1 MESQQPSYCN
11 EIRRLYRLIEST
23 SLEYLSVDHLRELG
37 IEATQIDLADGKLQ
51 FDPYFFQPQ
60 QHSLHE
66 RYPLLDKPQKLRKLT
81 FQRSWDRCILEAAD
95 EGVELVRTGYWSAE
109 DLKCREDK
117 LFRDAKYQYL
127 SSLRLEREADVGD
140 RSQQTLLYM
149 QQLLGAQRV
158 NPDLPPPDL
167 LPFCL
172 SDLSPLTEGWRT
184 KESKGDPQLANL
196 FYPHKVRWR
205 IEDILEDLDS
215 KPKPH
220 AVLWNWVEFAAGPAP
235 ESLTIHEVQSI
246 VRWFMIRAKRSTW
259 RQHRIQP
266 MLLVSYTGSQDGR
279 IVQAHYDG
287 KKLNLQ
293 FSALFQM
300 KDEKTAPIDLFLRYT
315 VSTPVGHTLQVDKS
329 R

>member
-1 MESQQPSYCN
+1 MESQQPSYCH

-37 IEATQIDLADGKLQ
+37 IEATQVDLADGKLQ
-51 FDPYFFQPQ
+51 FDPCFFQPQ

-66 RYPLLDKPQKLRKLT
+66 RYPLLDKTQELGKLT
-81 FQRSWDRCILEAAD
+81 FQRSWDDCIREAAD
-95 EGVELVRTGYWSAE
+95 RGVELVRTGYWSAE
-109 DLKCREDK
+109 DFKCREDRF
-117 LFRDAKYQYL
+117 FRDAKYRYL

-149 QQLLGAQRV
+149 QQLLGAERV

-172 SDLSPLTEGWRT
+172 SDLSPLTEGWRYVVGVSEEGDRINLTIART
-184 KESKGDPQLANL
+184 KERKGDPQLANL
-196 FYPHKVRWR
+196 YYPHKVRWR
-205 IEDILEDLDS
+205 IEDILEDFDPTD
-215 KPKPH
+215 PKPH

-266 MLLVSYTGSQDGR
+266 VSHFILCFDYVD
-279 IVQAHYDG
+279 
-287 KKLNLQ
+287 NL
-293 FSALFQM
+293 
-300 KDEKTAPIDLFLRYT
+300 I
-315 VSTPVGHTLQVDKS
+315 
-329 R
+329 